1 MLVKISEKVHEVN
14 KTLLWKEPPGSTH
27 RMERNREA

>member
-14 KTLLWKEPPGSTH
+14 KTLLWKEPPGQHTQDG
-27 RMERNREA
+27 EE